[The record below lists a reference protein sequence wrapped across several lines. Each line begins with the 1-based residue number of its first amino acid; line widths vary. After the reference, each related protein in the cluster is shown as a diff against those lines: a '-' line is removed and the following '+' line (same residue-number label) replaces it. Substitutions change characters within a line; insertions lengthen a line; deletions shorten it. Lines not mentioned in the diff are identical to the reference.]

1 MQFFNILSRPSGANV
16 GPMRMLARVVWGI
29 VGASVAAGGVA
40 LQAQARPKTPTVP
53 QLLEAAA
60 RYVAEYDK
68 KFSAVVS
75 EEKYEQVATQSSG
88 FRAQQRRTLVSDVIL
103 INAGA
108 AGWISLR
115 DVYQVDGSPVRDHT
129 DRLLKLLT
137 NPAPDAYQQALRL
150 AQEGARFNIGN
161 MSRSINVPST
171 ALRFVRVENQTHST
185 YSVNG
190 MKTIGGVN
198 AAELGFTETAT
209 PRLIKSP
216 ADAPAEGK
224 IWLEPASGRIVQ
236 TELSLKF
243 EKSSSAKITVH
254 YGADAKIGMWVPV
267 RMDEVYI
274 LASGQV
280 VSGRADYRN
289 FRTFAV
295 DVNTIIK

>member
-1 MQFFNILSRPSGANV
+1 
-16 GPMRMLARVVWGI
+16 MRMLARVACV
-29 VGASVAAGGVA
+29 VTAAVAAGSA
-40 LQAQARPKTPTVP
+40 APAAQSRSPLPTVP
-53 QLLEAAA
+53 QLLAAA
-60 RYVAEYDK
+60 AKYVAEYDK

-75 EEKYEQVATQSSG
+75 EEKYEQVVTQSTG

-103 INAGA
+103 INAGD

-150 AQEGARFNIGN
+150 AQEGARFNIGS

-171 ALRFVRVENQTHST
+171 ALRFVRQENQRHSSF
-185 YSVNG
+185 SVAG
-190 MKTIGGVN
+190 MKTIDGVN
-198 AAELGFTETAT
+198 TAELAFTETAT
-209 PRLIKSP
+209 PRLIRSP
-216 ADAPAEGK
+216 ADAPADGK
-224 IWLEPASGRIVQ
+224 VWLEPASGRIVQ

-274 LASGQV
+274 LALGQV

-289 FRTFAV
+289 FRTFSV

>member
-1 MQFFNILSRPSGANV
+1 
-16 GPMRMLARVVWGI
+16 MRMLARVACV
-29 VGASVAAGGVA
+29 VAAAVAAGSAAPVA
-40 LQAQARPKTPTVP
+40 QSRSPLPTVP
-53 QLLEAAA
+53 QLLAAA
-60 RYVAEYDK
+60 AKYVAEYDK

-75 EEKYEQVATQSSG
+75 EEKYEQVVTQSTG

-103 INAGA
+103 INAGE

-150 AQEGARFNIGN
+150 AQEGARFNIGS

-171 ALRFVRVENQTHST
+171 ALRFVRQENQSHSSF
-185 YSVNG
+185 SVAG
-190 MKTIGGVN
+190 MKTIDGVN
-198 AAELGFTETAT
+198 TAELAFTETGT
-209 PRLIKSP
+209 PRLIRSP
-216 ADAPAEGK
+216 ADAPADGK
-224 IWLEPASGRIVQ
+224 VWLEPASGRIVQ

-243 EKSSSAKITVH
+243 EKNSSAKITVH

-274 LASGQV
+274 LALGQV

-289 FRTFAV
+289 FRTFSV